1 MTDSPPPSLLIT
13 PDARR
18 RLQQRYEE
26 AQRLRQQTPRDHR
39 QVHELLAEC
48 LRSDPGNILYLES
61 LLANLRQWKPT
72 TWQTWLP
79 GWLSGRAQSPQLSDS
94 QTQALALLRT
104 APDRMLTHYRD
115 SAVLAE
121 LAAAAGECQ
130 LEEVELVYW
139 QEAIRRA
146 PDDVRVLRGL
156 AQAFSWC
163 GRFDEALEVWRKI
176 AAHSPDEEAEQAIDD
191 LSRGPLSAEVVQPPT
206 LSEVNPAD
214 LESALAAAT
223 KYAAAGDFQTAEQI
237 VVQTQSA
244 AGGNLRVRAAREGLQ
259 LARSEHRVE
268 IARRRA
274 RSDSHRR
281 ASALVARIEQEH
293 NRLEIDIFHVR
304 SERHPDDP
312 SLRLELARR
321 LQKAGNFSGAIQ
333 RLEEAQADANL
344 APEATLLLGE
354 CWQRLRQFGKALD
367 FYRQAV
373 TLAEA
378 NGGPKDATL
387 AAALYRRGVLAAA
400 MNQPDEARGALVQ
413 LLVIDPAYKDARER
427 LDNLG

>member
-1 MTDSPPPSLLIT
+1 MSDSLPLSLLIT

-26 AQRLRQQTPRDHR
+26 AQRLRQQAPCDHR
-39 QVHELLAEC
+39 QVHQLLAEC
-48 LRSDPGNILYLES
+48 LRADPGNILYLES
-61 LLANLRQWKPT
+61 LLANLRQWEPT
-72 TWQTWLP
+72 TWRTWLP
-79 GWLSGRAQSPQLSDS
+79 RWLGATPQSQHSDPP
-94 QTQALALLRT
+94 TQALAQLRA
-104 APDRMLTHYRD
+104 APDRLLTHYRD
-115 SAVLAE
+115 GAVLAE

-139 QEAIRRA
+139 QEAASRA
-146 PDDVRVLRGL
+146 PDDMQILRGL
-156 AQAFSWC
+156 ARALAWS
-163 GRFDEALEVWRKI
+163 GRFNEALEVWRRV
-176 AAHSPDEEAEQAIDD
+176 AANTRDEEASLAIDD
-191 LSRGPLSAEVVQPPT
+191 LARGPLTVEAARPPL
-206 LSEVNPAD
+206 LSEVSPSD
-214 LESALAAAT
+214 LESALEAAT
-223 KYAAAGDFQTAEQI
+223 NYALVGEFQTAEQI
-237 VVQTQSA
+237 LWQTQSA
-244 AGGNLRVRAAREGLQ
+244 AGGNLRVHEAREQLQ

-274 RSDSHRR
+274 RSDSHPR
-281 ASALVARIEQEH
+281 AAALVGRIEQEH

-304 SERHPDDP
+304 SERHPDDL
-312 SLRLELARR
+312 SLRLKLARR

-333 RLEEAQADANL
+333 RLEEAQANPAL

-378 NGGPKDATL
+378 RVPPDATL

-400 MNQPDEARGALVQ
+400 MNQPDEARGALGQ
-413 LLVIDPAYKDARER
+413 LLTIDPAYKDARER